1 MNRDLNPIDY
11 NRKAWDGLVRAG
23 NRWTTPFSSEQIQKA
38 SQGILDLV
46 LTPCKHV
53 PDNWYPPKGA
63 RVLALASGGGQQVP
77 LLAAAGYD
85 VVSYDNSESQL
96 DQDMKTSLAN
106 GLSIQCVHGDMN
118 DLSCLEADSF
128 DMVFNPCSTGFVP
141 DVANVYK
148 QVSRV
153 LKPGGRF
160 MTGFVKP
167 VYYLFDVRLVEKG
180 EFKLKYNQP
189 YSDLESLDDDEL
201 AIFMNA
207 NEPLVYGHS
216 LTAHIK
222 GQLDAGLELA
232 DMFEDYWGENN
243 PLDNHFPGFIAT
255 LSIRK

>member
-1 MNRDLNPIDY
+1 MNRDFNPIDY
-11 NRKAWDGLVRAG
+11 NRDAWDGLVRSG

-38 SQGILDLV
+38 SKGILELV
-46 LTPCKHV
+46 LTPCKYV
-53 PDNWYPPKGA
+53 PENWYPPKGA

-77 LLAAAGYD
+77 LLAAAGYE
-85 VVSYDNSESQL
+85 VVSFDNSESQL
-96 DQDMKTSLAN
+96 EQDMKTSIAH
-106 GLSIQCVHGDMN
+106 GLTIQCIHGDMN
-118 DLSCLEADSF
+118 DLSCLEPNSF

-180 EFKLKYNQP
+180 EFKLKYSQP
-189 YSDLESLDDDEL
+189 YSDLESLDDSEL
-201 AIFMNA
+201 SMFMNA

-222 GQLDAGLELA
+222 GQLDAGLELV